1 MSRTANDPRLI
12 SDLHADEPSRYVVE
26 AADAALGV
34 LQIVAANPDM
44 RLSDIA
50 AESGLNT
57 SRVLRFLATLEHR
70 GFVARDADGRYR
82 LGLQALVIGRHAEQQ
97 IDLVR
102 IVQPYLNR
110 LRDATME
117 SAQFRIRSGLSNTC
131 IAKADSPHHMRVHSV
146 VGRNQTL
153 NVGSSKV
160 MLAYGD
166 PALIEEVIAAGLPH
180 YTDRTIVEPAAL
192 RVEVELTRARGYS
205 VSRGERIV
213 GAISLGAPVF
223 GRDGDLVGA
232 MSLLGPETR
241 IAPMLDAC
249 IRQLVETAAA
259 LSGDLGGVDARAIV
273 PDKNE

>member
-1 MSRTANDPRLI
+1 MSRAANDQGPTN
-12 SDLHADEPSRYVVE
+12 DPHADEPSRYLVE
-26 AADAALGV
+26 AADVALGV
-34 LQIVAANPDM
+34 LQVVAANPDM

-50 AESGLNT
+50 AEAGLNT

-70 GFVARDADGRYR
+70 GFVTRDADGRYR
-82 LGLQALVIGRHAEQQ
+82 LGLQALIIGRHAEQQ

-102 IVQPYLNR
+102 IVQPYLDR

-117 SAQFRIRSGLSNTC
+117 SAQFRIRSGLANTC

-160 MLAYGD
+160 LLAYGD
-166 PALIEEVIAAGLPH
+166 PALIDAVIAAGLPH
-180 YTDRTIVEPAAL
+180 YTDRTIVDPAAL
-192 RVEVELTRARGYS
+192 RAEVETTRARGYS
-205 VSRGERIV
+205 VSKGERIV

-223 GRDGDLVGA
+223 GRDGVLVGA
-232 MSLLGPETR
+232 ISLLGPETR
-241 IAPMLDAC
+241 IEPMLDSC

-259 LSGDLGGVDARAIV
+259 LSRDLGGVDPSAIV
-273 PDKNE
+273 PDD

>member
-1 MSRTANDPRLI
+1 MSRTANDPRPTH
-12 SDLHADEPSRYVVE
+12 DLHADEPNRYLVE

-34 LQIVAANPDM
+34 LQIVAAGPDM

-50 AESGLNT
+50 AAAGLNT
-57 SRVLRFLATLEHR
+57 SRVLRLLATLEHR
-70 GFVARDADGRYR
+70 GFVTRDADGRYR
-82 LGLQALVIGRHAEQQ
+82 LGLQALVIGRHAEAQ
-97 IDLVR
+97 IELVR

-117 SAQFRIRSGLSNTC
+117 SAQFRIRSGLANTC

-166 PALIEEVIAAGLPH
+166 PALIEEVIAAGLPR
-180 YTDRTIVEPAAL
+180 YTDRTIVDAAAL
-192 RVEVELTRARGYS
+192 RAEVELTRARGYS
-205 VSRGERIV
+205 VSKGERIV
-213 GAISLGAPVF
+213 GAVSLGAPVF
-223 GRDGDLVGA
+223 GRDGVLVGV

-241 IAPMLDAC
+241 IAPMLDSC

-259 LSGDLGGVDARAIV
+259 LSRDLGGVDAGAIV
-273 PDKNE
+273 PGG

>member
-1 MSRTANDPRLI
+1 MPPTANDPGP
-12 SDLHADEPSRYVVE
+12 STDLHADEPNRYLVE

-34 LQIVAANPDM
+34 LQIVAARPDM

-50 AESGLNT
+50 ADAGLNT
-57 SRVLRFLATLEHR
+57 SRVLRLLATLEHR
-70 GFVARDADGRYR
+70 GFVTRDADGRYR
-82 LGLQALVIGRHAEQQ
+82 LGLQALVIGRRAEAQ
-97 IDLVR
+97 IELVR
-102 IVQPYLNR
+102 IVQPYLNQ

-117 SAQFRIRSGLSNTC
+117 SAQFRIRSGLANTC

-160 MLAYGD
+160 ILAYGD

-180 YTDRTIVEPAAL
+180 YTDRTIVDPAAL
-192 RVEVELTRARGYS
+192 RVEVEATRSRGYS
-205 VSRGERIV
+205 VSKGERIV

-223 GRDGDLVGA
+223 GRDGVLVGV

-241 IAPMLDAC
+241 IDPMLDSC

-259 LSGDLGGVDARAIV
+259 LSRDLGGVDPCAIV
-273 PDKNE
+273 PGD

>member
-1 MSRTANDPRLI
+1 MSRSANDPRPTH
-12 SDLHADEPSRYVVE
+12 DLHADEPNRYLVE

-34 LQIVAANPDM
+34 LQVVAANPDM

-70 GFVARDADGRYR
+70 GFVTRDTDGRYR
-82 LGLQALVIGRHAEQQ
+82 LGLQALVIGRHAEAQ
-97 IDLVR
+97 IELVR

-117 SAQFRIRSGLSNTC
+117 SGQFRIRSGLANTC

-160 MLAYGD
+160 MLAYSE
-166 PALIEEVIAAGLPH
+166 PALIEEVIAAGLPQ
-180 YTDRTIVEPAAL
+180 YTDRTIVDPAAL
-192 RVEVELTRARGYS
+192 RAEVELTRARGYS
-205 VSRGERIV
+205 VSKGERIV

-223 GRDGDLVGA
+223 GRDGVLVGV

-241 IAPMLDAC
+241 IEPMLDSC

-259 LSGDLGGVDARAIV
+259 LSRDLGGVDAGVIA
-273 PDKNE
+273 PGDE

>member
-1 MSRTANDPRLI
+1 M
-12 SDLHADEPSRYVVE
+12 HADEPNRYLVE

-34 LQIVAANPDM
+34 LQIVAARPDM

-50 AESGLNT
+50 ADAGLNT
-57 SRVLRFLATLEHR
+57 SRVLRLLATLEHR
-70 GFVARDADGRYR
+70 GFVTRDADGRYR
-82 LGLQALVIGRHAEQQ
+82 LGLQALVIGRRAEAQ
-97 IDLVR
+97 IELVR

-110 LRDATME
+110 CGTRRWNRPS
-117 SAQFRIRSGLSNTC
+117 SASAPASPTRASPRPN
-131 IAKADSPHHMRVHSV
+131 SPHHMRVHSV

-160 MLAYGD
+160 ILAYGD

-180 YTDRTIVEPAAL
+180 YTDRTIVDPAAL
-192 RVEVELTRARGYS
+192 RVEVEATRSRGYS
-205 VSRGERIV
+205 VSKGERIV

-223 GRDGDLVGA
+223 GRDGVLVGV

-241 IAPMLDAC
+241 IDPMLDSC

-259 LSGDLGGVDARAIV
+259 LSRDLGGVDPCAIV
-273 PDKNE
+273 PGD